1 MNRRFYRSFFTL
13 SAFMLLFVAPG
24 SNLIADDSAGTMTRV
39 QGKVT
44 VRMPGWNNSAAVRA
58 GDSLAVGGV
67 LETAGNSRAQLIFT
81 DGAFIRVLPD
91 TTLRVNQYSYT
102 TEDKRS
108 SAIIQVLGGRARF
121 VVYDKTRSNGS
132 RFVVE
137 TEHASIGAGIADF
150 IVSVSPGETEV
161 AVIGSSLSVRNI
173 SSLVVGNVGLGT
185 NQKTVVKEK
194 KPPSQPSTLP
204 AEQRR
209 KYIRDA
215 DF

>member
-1 MNRRFYRSFFTL
+1 MLIAVFIL
-13 SAFMLLFVAPG
+13 SAFLSLFVTPG
-24 SNLIADDSAGTMTRV
+24 NNLFADDSAGTMTRV

-44 VRMPGWNNSAAVRA
+44 VRMPGWKNIATVKA

-67 LETAGNSRAQLIFT
+67 LDTAGNSRAQLIFT
-81 DGAFIRVLPD
+81 DGAFISVLPGS
-91 TTLRVNQYSYT
+91 TLRVNQYSYT
-102 TEDKRS
+102 SEDKRS
-108 SAIIQVLGGRARF
+108 SAIVQVLGGRARF
-121 VVYDKTRSNGS
+121 VVYDKMRGNGS

-137 TEHASIGAGIADF
+137 TEHASINTGIADF
-150 IVSVSPGETEV
+150 FVSVSSGETEV

-194 KPPSQPSTLP
+194 NPPSQPSTLP

-209 KYIRDA
+209 RYIRDA